1 MPSLAVLDF
10 DHPEVRI
17 AGPAFA
23 DVFIHFSL
31 IIAQRTCRKIE
42 PDPLAL
48 AVARR
53 SIKPRLTVQCGHLNE
68 HRARVGIALSDDARE
83 GAADLGP
90 ADQGARP
97 KVCFQFVH
105 CRRSSERKNLS
116 LTFRAR
122 MRFLILA
129 LALGTSTVASATEP
143 NARTAFVE
151 RRGLLEADAQCRL
164 FTPDVRSALSVG
176 LAQARGALLRAGWTS
191 ARLREL
197 ETAAVNAARSRSCT
211 DQRTASAAEDAR
223 RAFASWINVSSM
235 EFPGWDRSWRA
246 RRVVDDSGWRLS
258 QAIDAPIAATFGVRQ
273 RGELQRL
280 TLSIPLARG
289 ETGPTS
295 AQLILR
301 DPARAA
307 VREIALPQR
316 ISQGL
321 EAGLPSPG
329 ATASVPSSRTVE
341 RTNGQQFVIFTFPDT
356 AFRNVVTLDPRETIE
371 IRLQQG
377 RSSQRLLVEVGDIAA
392 ARAFLTIR

>member
-1 MPSLAVLDF
+1 
-10 DHPEVRI
+10 
-17 AGPAFA
+17 
-23 DVFIHFSL
+23 
-31 IIAQRTCRKIE
+31 
-42 PDPLAL
+42 
-48 AVARR
+48 
-53 SIKPRLTVQCGHLNE
+53 
-68 HRARVGIALSDDARE
+68 
-83 GAADLGP
+83 
-90 ADQGARP
+90 
-97 KVCFQFVH
+97 
-105 CRRSSERKNLS
+105 
-116 LTFRAR
+116 

-307 VREIALPQR
+307 VREIALQQR